1 MNVLPRFA
9 SACRRHRAAREA
21 PGGGSVSPVAR
32 CSCRGISLSRE
43 TDICIQR
50 RIARTNVVKTAPREQ
65 SRKCFSGWRHGTVS
79 GNEEIAEQWPR
90 DREWCRERCQNQYS
104 NTGIPLDPALAHSCV
119 NFRVLP
125 ERSLRRDCESG
136 LLLFF
141 QRPALSPILKG
152 F

>member
-32 CSCRGISLSRE
+32 CSCCGISLSRE

-79 GNEEIAEQWPR
+79 GKEEIAEQWPR
-90 DREWCRERCQNQYS
+90 DREWCSERCQNQYS
-104 NTGIPLDPALAHSCV
+104 NTGIPLRANISET
-119 NFRVLP
+119 VLVLLNNEQKGENEEIRD
-125 ERSLRRDCESG
+125 EREFSWC
-136 LLLFF
+136 
-141 QRPALSPILKG
+141 
-152 F
+152 